1 MNKNGVFCV
10 YIHKNKANGCVYVGL
25 TSMKPEDRWRNGC
38 SYSHNQK
45 FSNAIKKYGWDGFEH
60 IIVKDGLTSDEAS
73 ALEVEL
79 ITKYRATEQG
89 FGYNLTSGGEIGK
102 EYTEE
107 SKHKMSENAWD
118 RRGEKNPWYG
128 KHPNDE
134 CRRRMSESKKIAY
147 AGSGN
152 PLSKKVICDG
162 IIFGYIGDCAE
173 YYNIP
178 RSTMTSWL
186 NGQRKKPQEWI
197 DKGLDFY
204 TD

>member
-1 MNKNGVFCV
+1 
-10 YIHKNKANGCVYVGL
+10 
-25 TSMKPEDRWRNGC
+25 
-38 SYSHNQK
+38 
-45 FSNAIKKYGWDGFEH
+45 
-60 IIVKDGLTSDEAS
+60 
-73 ALEVEL
+73 
-79 ITKYRATEQG
+79 
-89 FGYNLTSGGEIGK
+89 
-102 EYTEE
+102 
-107 SKHKMSENAWD
+107 MSENAWD
-118 RRGEKNPWYG
+118 RRGDKNPWYG

-162 IIFGYIGDCAE
+162 IIFGYIGDCAK

-197 DKGLDFY
+197 EKGLDFY
-204 TD
+204 TE